1 MKFGYHGVVGP
12 VRKAVVAVML
22 GASALM
28 AQAQGFSSAASV
40 NRSAPD
46 VLEEDTGAWTDVFQ
60 ARTDTQLRTPV
71 QIDPSTW
78 RLEHRLGFAVG
89 YQFQSTYLA
98 AVLMRGGT
106 HDLAYDLSFT
116 VADPARVGYTLTLDT
131 LLAGVMQSSG
141 AWAASVSLPGFSVA
155 VDYGLGFVDLAGLS
169 SAGRQLDAGSA
180 IVNEGRRSVLGEFFG
195 TRSFDVRVRTPAD
208 DAAAF
213 SAHGDTRPNY
223 VQFGLPLTSS
233 IFTGGTYPSFDG
245 RDAGDHG
252 HFLTVQAVFNTS
264 PVPEP
269 EAWALLA
276 AGLGLFGL
284 RRRGAA

>member
-1 MKFGYHGVVGP
+1 MKFGYQGLAGP
-12 VRKAVVAVML
+12 VRKAAVAVLL
-22 GASALM
+22 GASALV

-46 VLEEDTGAWTDVFQ
+46 LLTEDTGLWTDVFQ
-60 ARTDTQLRTPV
+60 ARSDTLLRAPV
-71 QIDPSTW
+71 EVDASTW
-78 RLEHRLGFAVG
+78 RLEHRLGFSVG
-89 YQFQSTYLA
+89 YEFQSNLTP
-98 AVLMRGGT
+98 VVVTRGGT
-106 HDLAYDLSFT
+106 HDLAYDLSFS

-131 LLAGVMQSSG
+131 LLAGVMRSTG
-141 AWAASVSLPGFSVA
+141 YVDAAAWLPGFTVA
-155 VDYGLGFVDLAGLS
+155 VDYGLGFVELAGLS
-169 SAGRQLDAGSA
+169 NAGRQLDAGSVV
-180 IVNEGRRSVLGEFFG
+180 VNERRRSVLGEFFG
-195 TRSFDVRVRTPAD
+195 TRSFDVRVRTPLD

-213 SAHGDTRPNY
+213 GTWGDAHPNY
-223 VQFGLPLTSS
+223 VQFGLPLTSP

-276 AGLGLFGL
+276 AGLGLIGL